1 MNTLDLVPALLV
13 LLFLETTHA
22 SNWLPREA
30 RPAPT
35 GGEVAWW

>member
-13 LLFLETTHA
+13 LLFLETTRT